1 MSRPIAA
8 IQTGITVNDLSTI
21 NRAWYSYRTS
31 PFTSVV
37 FQVFSVGASWP
48 TGVTV
53 DLEMSQ
59 DGITWS
65 AFSTAQ
71 QLTANGMSL
80 KLDIQNVGQ
89 VRARIGKT
97 STDGIVRVIVY
108 GDNNA

>member
-48 TGVTV
+48 AGVTV
-53 DLEMSQ
+53 DFEISQ

-65 AFSTAQ
+65 SFSSAV
-71 QLTANGMSL
+71 QLTANGVTP
-80 KLDIQNVGQ
+80 KLDIQNIQQ
-89 VRARIGKT
+89 VRARIGK
-97 STDGIVRVIVY
+97 SATDGVVRVIGY
-108 GDNNA
+108 GDTNA

>member
-48 TGVTV
+48 AGVTV
-53 DLEMSQ
+53 DIEMSQ

-65 AFSTAQ
+65 AFSTVV
-71 QLTANGMSL
+71 QLTANGISS
-80 KLDIQNVGQ
+80 KLDIQNIAQ
-89 VRARIGKT
+89 VRTRIGK
-97 STDGIVRVIVY
+97 SATDGTVRVIVY
-108 GDNNA
+108 GDTNA

>member
-1 MSRPIAA
+1 MSRPIPA
-8 IQTGITVNDLSTI
+8 IETGITVNDLNTI
-21 NRAWYSYRTS
+21 SRAWYSYRTRQ
-31 PFTSVV
+31 FTSVV

-48 TGVTV
+48 AGVTV
-53 DLEMSQ
+53 DIEMSQ

-80 KLDIQNVGQ
+80 KLDIQNVAA
-89 VRARIGKT
+89 VRARIAKT
-97 STDGIVRVIVY
+97 STDATVRVIVY

>member
-21 NRAWYSYRTS
+21 NRAWYSYRTN

-48 TGVTV
+48 AGVTV
-53 DLEMSQ
+53 DIEMSQ

-65 AFSTAQ
+65 AFSTAV
-71 QLTANGMSL
+71 QLTANGVSS
-80 KLDIQNVGQ
+80 KLDIQNIGM
-89 VRARIGKT
+89 VRARIGK
-97 STDGIVRVIVY
+97 SATDGTVRVIVY
-108 GDNNA
+108 GDTNA